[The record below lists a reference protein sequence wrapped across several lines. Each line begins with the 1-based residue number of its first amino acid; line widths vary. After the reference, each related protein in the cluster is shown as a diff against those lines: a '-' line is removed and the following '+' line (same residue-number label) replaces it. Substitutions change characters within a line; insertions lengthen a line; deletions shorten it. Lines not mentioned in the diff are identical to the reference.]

1 MSLMIPTLSGAEAW
15 QFTEPQAVLRESVLY
30 GPLAPQCL
38 WFKPDSDRFRE
49 MGDEGNGIMLFK
61 PEMDI
66 DSPKSKTQGPPP
78 ISVFSLEGTVLF
90 PCSQDE
96 KPV

>member
-15 QFTEPQAVLRESVLY
+15 QFTEPQAARDSVLC
-30 GPLAPQCL
+30 GPLALQCL